1 MNFLEGREKI
11 AFLRKKLNISTEEL
25 ATENLTKDYLQLLE
39 SGNSIIS
46 KDVSKLLICRFK
58 QIALEKELN
67 LDIEL
72 DENFFLRTKQEEA
85 KRYCVNHLNTNSSID
100 ELEIL
105 LTIAK
110 EYNLDF
116 IKAQIYTKIG
126 DYYFDINNYN
136 TSLEN
141 YFTSLNLLNSIN
153 SDTISFSTYIY
164 KKIGSCYYSLLDYY
178 NAISYFS
185 KCKSI
190 AEKINQTSLTNTCIY
205 NLSLC
210 YMNIKEYDK
219 SIELSKIFI
228 NSLDNDPDSDLMPN
242 YYIYSKSVQASC
254 YALKGSI
261 SDAIEILESI
271 CSSDKPI
278 DSKVLAH
285 IYTNLS
291 SFYTEDNQLDK
302 ATLYSKKAQDIRSK
316 IDIEKLPHTLIEKA
330 SIYMKKGLYNNAL
343 SILNKVVIKSKESN
357 NNYCLMNAY
366 ELLKEIYINLNDYKR
381 IEEVIQNIIGLASC
395 TNNHILSMKSY
406 NELLRL
412 YSNYNNFK
420 TALEYNSK
428 MDFVLKTIT

>member
-153 SDTISFSTYIY
+153 SDTTSFSTYIY

-190 AEKINQTSLTNTCIY
+190 AEKINQINLINTCIY
-205 NLSLC
+205 NLSLS
-210 YMNIKEYDK
+210 YMKIEEYDK

-228 NSLDNDPDSDLMPN
+228 NNLDNDPNSDLMPN
-242 YYIYSKSVQASC
+242 YYIYAKSLQASC

-261 SDAIEILESI
+261 NDAIKILECI
-271 CSSDKPI
+271 CSSGKPI

-285 IYTNLS
+285 VYTNLS
-291 SFYTEDNQLDK
+291 SLYIKNNQLDK

-316 IDIEKLPHTLIEKA
+316 VDVEKLPHTLIEKA
-330 SIYMKKGLYNNAL
+330 SIYIKKELYDKAL
-343 SILNKVVIKSKESN
+343 LILNSVVIKSKDN
-357 NNYCLMNAY
+357 NDNDCLIKAY
-366 ELLKEIYINLNDYKR
+366 ELLKEIYIKLNDYKK

-406 NELLRL
+406 NELLNL

-420 TALEYNSK
+420 KALEYNSK